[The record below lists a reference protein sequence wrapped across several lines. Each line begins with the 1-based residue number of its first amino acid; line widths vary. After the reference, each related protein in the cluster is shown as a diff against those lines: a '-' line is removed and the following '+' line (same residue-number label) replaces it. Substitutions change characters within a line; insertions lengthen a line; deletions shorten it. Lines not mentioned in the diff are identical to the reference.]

1 MSALLTPPAPV
12 APPPAPAPMTDDE
25 FFARY
30 ENERYELIDGV
41 PVELPMPGAQHG
53 RACISVG
60 FELRLYLRANPIGT
74 AFGNDTFVRLRRNPD
89 TMRGPDVCFV
99 SLATLATEDV
109 PVGPLTVVPE
119 LVFEVRSPSDSWPDM
134 ERKAADYLRAG
145 VAVVVVVDPP
155 TASAT
160 AFRSGGRQDAFAA
173 TDTLTV
179 PDVLPGFA
187 VPVARFFA

>member
-12 APPPAPAPMTDDE
+12 AAPPALLTADE

-41 PVELPMPGAQHG
+41 PVEVPMPGGQHG
-53 RACISVG
+53 RVCLKVG
-60 FELRLYLRANPIGT
+60 RIVGDFVEAQNLGNT
-74 AFGNDTFVRLRRNPD
+74 FSNDTFVRLRRNPD

-99 SLATLATEDV
+99 SFATLPAGDV
-109 PVGPLTVVPE
+109 PVGPLLVIPE

-145 VAVVVVVDPP
+145 VTVVVVVDPP
-155 TASAT
+155 TSSAT
-160 AFRSGGRQDAFAA
+160 AFRPNDRQDAFAA
-173 TDTLTV
+173 TDTITV
-179 PDVLPGFA
+179 PDVLPGLA
-187 VPVARFFA
+187 LPVARFFA